1 MIPITLGILTLIFS
15 LIHLIPGDPA
25 MQIAGEGAR
34 PEDVA
39 NVRKALGLDQPLW
52 KQYVTYIG
60 NLARGDLGRSFRTNE
75 SVAKEIAARYP
86 ATMQLAFGAMF
97 VALLVAFPLGIISAI
112 YRNSWIDNVARFF
125 ALIGV
130 SMPSFWFGPLL
141 IIAFAINRQW
151 FPVSGREDGLKSLV
165 LPSVT
170 MGLAL
175 AAILTRM
182 IRVSLADELSQL
194 YVTTAIAKGVTRGKA
209 IFRHALKNA
218 LIPVITILALQFGSL
233 LTGAIIT
240 EQIFSWPGLGR
251 LLIQSITTRDYPQVQ
266 ASILVIALTYI
277 MVNFISDLLYGVVDP
292 RIKLRVMKTLK
303 RLTRNFAFTA
313 GLLLTLVLVHRG
325 ASPRRCSRRTIRT
338 SRTRRGGWR
347 RRRRSIRSASTTS
360 DATCSRASSSARAC
374 RCGSASAWS
383 SSRR

>member
-1 MIPITLGILTLIFS
+1 MIPITLGILTLVFS

-25 MQIAGEGAR
+25 AAIAGEGAR
-34 PEDVA
+34 PEDIIQ
-39 NVRKALGLDQPLW
+39 VRKALGLDLPLW
-52 KQYVTYIG
+52 KQYVTYIS
-60 NLARGDLGRSFRTNE
+60 NVARGDLGRSFRTNE
-75 SVAKEIAARYP
+75 KVSTEILARYP
-86 ATMQLAFGAMF
+86 ATIQLAMGAMF

-141 IIAFAINRQW
+141 IIAFAINHHW
-151 FPVSGREDGLKSLV
+151 FPVSGREEGLKSLV

-182 IRVSLADELSQL
+182 IRVSLAEELNQL
-194 YVTTAIAKGVTRGKA
+194 YVTTAIAKGVTRARA

-218 LIPVITILALQFGSL
+218 LIPVITVLALQFGSL

-251 LLIQSITTRDYPQVQ
+251 LLIQSINNRDYPQVQ
-266 ASILVIALTYI
+266 ASILVIAVTYI
-277 MVNFISDLLYGVVDP
+277 MVNFIADLLYGMVDP
-292 RIKLRVMKTLK
+292 RIKLE
-303 RLTRNFAFTA
+303 
-313 GLLLTLVLVHRG
+313 
-325 ASPRRCSRRTIRT
+325 
-338 SRTRRGGWR
+338 
-347 RRRRSIRSASTTS
+347 
-360 DATCSRASSSARAC
+360 
-374 RCGSASAWS
+374 
-383 SSRR
+383 

>member
-1 MIPITLGILTLIFS
+1 MGQYIVRRILQMIPITLGILTLVFS
-15 LIHLIPGDPA
+15 LIHMIPGDPA
-25 MQIAGEGAR
+25 RQIAGESAR
-34 PEDVA
+34 PEDIVA
-39 NVRKALGLDQPLW
+39 VRKALGLDQPLW
-52 KQYVTYIG
+52 AQYVHY
-60 NLARGDLGRSFRTNE
+60 LARLAHGDLGTSFRTNE
-75 SVAKEIAARYP
+75 KVADEILARYP
-86 ATMQLAFGAMF
+86 ATIELALGAML
-97 VALLVAFPLGIISAI
+97 VALLVAFPLGMISAI

-141 IIAFAINRQW
+141 IIAFAINHTW
-151 FPVSGREDGLKSLV
+151 FPVSGREEGLKSLV

-182 IRVSLADELSQL
+182 IRVSVAEELNQL
-194 YVTTAIAKGVTRGKA
+194 YVTTAIAKGVTRVKA

-218 LIPVITILALQFGSL
+218 LIPVITVLALQFGSL

-277 MVNFISDLLYGVVDP
+277 LVNFMSDLMYAFVDP
-292 RIKLRVMKTLK
+292 RIKL
-303 RLTRNFAFTA
+303 
-313 GLLLTLVLVHRG
+313 
-325 ASPRRCSRRTIRT
+325 
-338 SRTRRGGWR
+338 
-347 RRRRSIRSASTTS
+347 
-360 DATCSRASSSARAC
+360 D
-374 RCGSASAWS
+374 
-383 SSRR
+383 

>member
-1 MIPITLGILTLIFS
+1 MIPITFGILTLVFS

-25 MQIAGEGAR
+25 VQIAGEQAR
-34 PEDVA
+34 PEDVVA
-39 NVRKALGLDQPLW
+39 VRKALGLDKPLW
-52 KQYVTYIG
+52 NQYVTYLTHVI
-60 NLARGDLGRSFRTNE
+60 RGDLGKSFQTNE
-75 SVAKEIAARYP
+75 SVSKQIAERYP
-86 ATMQLAFGAMF
+86 ATIQLAFGAMF
-97 VALLVAFPLGIISAI
+97 VALLVAFPLGIVSAI

-141 IIAFAINRQW
+141 IIAFAINHQW
-151 FPVSGREDGLKSLV
+151 FPVSGRDEGLKSLV
-165 LPSVT
+165 LPSIT

-182 IRVSLADELSQL
+182 IRVSLSEELSQL

-218 LIPVITILALQFGSL
+218 LIPVITVLALQFGSL

-251 LLIQSITTRDYPQVQ
+251 LLITSISNRDYPQVQ

-277 MVNFISDLLYGVVDP
+277 LVNFGSDLLYGVVDP
-292 RIKLRVMKTLK
+292 RIKLE
-303 RLTRNFAFTA
+303 
-313 GLLLTLVLVHRG
+313 
-325 ASPRRCSRRTIRT
+325 
-338 SRTRRGGWR
+338 
-347 RRRRSIRSASTTS
+347 
-360 DATCSRASSSARAC
+360 
-374 RCGSASAWS
+374 
-383 SSRR
+383 

>member
-1 MIPITLGILTLIFS
+1 MTQYIIRRFLQMIPITLGILTLIFS

-25 MQIAGEGAR
+25 AQIAGEGASAQ
-34 PEDVA
+34 DIA
-39 NVRKALGLDQPLW
+39 SVRHSLGLDQPLW
-52 KQYVTYIG
+52 KQYVTYIS
-60 NLARGDLGRSFRTNE
+60 NLAHGDLGRSFRTHE
-75 SVAKEIAARYP
+75 SVAKEIAIRYP
-86 ATMQLAFGAMF
+86 ATMQLAFGAML

-141 IIAFAINRQW
+141 IIAFAINRNW
-151 FPVSGREDGLKSLV
+151 FPVSGREDGWRSLV

-182 IRVSLADELSQL
+182 IRVSLAEELNQL
-194 YVTTAIAKGVTRGKA
+194 YVTTAIAKGVTRSKA

-251 LLIQSITTRDYPQVQ
+251 LLIQSISTRDYPQVQ

-277 MVNFISDLLYGVVDP
+277 LVNFVSDLLYGVVDP
-292 RIKLRVMKTLK
+292 RIKLE
-303 RLTRNFAFTA
+303 
-313 GLLLTLVLVHRG
+313 
-325 ASPRRCSRRTIRT
+325 
-338 SRTRRGGWR
+338 
-347 RRRRSIRSASTTS
+347 
-360 DATCSRASSSARAC
+360 
-374 RCGSASAWS
+374 
-383 SSRR
+383 

>member
-1 MIPITLGILTLIFS
+1 MTQYIFRRLLQMIPITLGILTLIFS

-25 MQIAGEGAR
+25 VQIAGEGAR
-34 PEDVA
+34 PQDVQKI
-39 NVRKALGLDQPLW
+39 RTALGLDQPLW
-52 KQYVTYIG
+52 KQYITYLN
-60 NLARGDLGRSFRTNE
+60 NLAHGDLGRSFRTNE

-86 ATMQLAFGAMF
+86 ATIQLALGAMF
-97 VALLVAFPLGIISAI
+97 IALLVAFPLGIVSAI

-141 IIAFAINRQW
+141 IIAFAINHQW
-151 FPVSGREDGLKSLV
+151 FPVSGREEGFKSIV
-165 LPSVT
+165 LPSIT

-182 IRVSLADELSQL
+182 IRVSLAEELNQL
-194 YVTTAIAKGVTRGKA
+194 YVTTAIAKGVTRSKA

-277 MVNFISDLLYGVVDP
+277 LVNFASDLLYGVVDP
-292 RIKLRVMKTLK
+292 RIKLE
-303 RLTRNFAFTA
+303 
-313 GLLLTLVLVHRG
+313 
-325 ASPRRCSRRTIRT
+325 
-338 SRTRRGGWR
+338 
-347 RRRRSIRSASTTS
+347 
-360 DATCSRASSSARAC
+360 
-374 RCGSASAWS
+374 
-383 SSRR
+383 

>member
-1 MIPITLGILTLIFS
+1 MTQYIIRRLLQMIPITLGILTLVFS

-25 MQIAGEGAR
+25 IQIAGEGAR
-34 PEDVA
+34 PQDIE

-52 KQYVTYIG
+52 SQYVHYLGRI
-60 NLARGDLGRSFRTNE
+60 AHGDLGRSFRTNE
-75 SVAKEIAARYP
+75 SVATEIRARYP
-86 ATMQLAFGAMF
+86 ATIQLAIGAML
-97 VALLVAFPLGIISAI
+97 VALLVAFPLGMISAI
-112 YRNSWIDNVARFF
+112 YRNSWIDNLARFF

-141 IIAFAINRQW
+141 IIAFAINHQW
-151 FPVSGREDGLKSLV
+151 FPVSGREEGLRSIV

-182 IRVSLADELSQL
+182 IRVSVAEELGQL
-194 YVTTAIAKGVTRGKA
+194 YVTTAIAKGVTRVRA

-218 LIPVITILALQFGSL
+218 LIPVITVLALQFGSL

-251 LLIQSITTRDYPQVQ
+251 LLIQSINTRDYPQVQ

-277 MVNFISDLLYGVVDP
+277 LVNFISDLLYGVVDP
-292 RIKLRVMKTLK
+292 RVKLE
-303 RLTRNFAFTA
+303 
-313 GLLLTLVLVHRG
+313 
-325 ASPRRCSRRTIRT
+325 
-338 SRTRRGGWR
+338 
-347 RRRRSIRSASTTS
+347 
-360 DATCSRASSSARAC
+360 
-374 RCGSASAWS
+374 
-383 SSRR
+383 

>member
-1 MIPITLGILTLIFS
+1 MTQYIIRRILQMIPITLGIITLIFA

-25 MQIAGEGAR
+25 VQIAGEGAR

-39 NVRKALGLDQPLW
+39 QVRKALGLDQPLW
-52 KQYVTYIG
+52 KQYVTYLG
-60 NLARGDLGRSFRTNE
+60 NLARGDLGVSFRTGT
-75 SVAKEIAARYP
+75 SVAEEIGARYP
-86 ATMQLAFGAMF
+86 ATIQLAMGAMF
-97 VALLVAFPLGIISAI
+97 IALLVAFPLGIISAI

-125 ALIGV
+125 ALVGV

-141 IIAFAINRQW
+141 IIAFAINLPW
-151 FPVSGREDGLKSLV
+151 FPVSGREEGFKSIV
-165 LPSVT
+165 LPSLT

-182 IRVSLADELSQL
+182 IRVSLAEELNQL
-194 YVTTAIAKGVTRGKA
+194 YVTTAIAKGVTRAKA

-251 LLIQSITTRDYPQVQ
+251 LLIQSINTRDYPQVQ
-266 ASILVIALTYI
+266 ASILIIALTYI

-292 RIKLRVMKTLK
+292 RIKLE
-303 RLTRNFAFTA
+303 
-313 GLLLTLVLVHRG
+313 
-325 ASPRRCSRRTIRT
+325 
-338 SRTRRGGWR
+338 
-347 RRRRSIRSASTTS
+347 
-360 DATCSRASSSARAC
+360 
-374 RCGSASAWS
+374 
-383 SSRR
+383 

>member
-1 MIPITLGILTLIFS
+1 MVQYILRRFLQMIPITFGIVTLVFS

-25 MQIAGEGAR
+25 VQIAGENAR
-34 PEDVA
+34 PEDVQQ
-39 NVRKALGLDQPLW
+39 VRKALGLDQPLW
-52 KQYVTYIG
+52 SQYVNYLTHVI
-60 NLARGDLGRSFRTNE
+60 RGDLGRSFQTNE
-75 SVAKEIAARYP
+75 AVTKQIAQRYP
-86 ATMQLAFGAMF
+86 ATMELAAGAMF

-112 YRNSWIDNVARFF
+112 YRNSWIDNLARFF

-141 IIAFAINRQW
+141 IIAFAINHPW
-151 FPVSGREDGLKSLV
+151 LPVSGRDEGLKSLV

-182 IRVSLADELSQL
+182 IRVSLAEELTQL
-194 YVTTAIAKGVTRGKA
+194 YVTTAVAKGVSRGKA

-218 LIPVITILALQFGSL
+218 LIPVITVLALQFGSL

-277 MVNFISDLLYGVVDP
+277 MVNFLSDLLYGFVDP
-292 RIKLRVMKTLK
+292 RIKLE
-303 RLTRNFAFTA
+303 
-313 GLLLTLVLVHRG
+313 
-325 ASPRRCSRRTIRT
+325 
-338 SRTRRGGWR
+338 
-347 RRRRSIRSASTTS
+347 
-360 DATCSRASSSARAC
+360 
-374 RCGSASAWS
+374 
-383 SSRR
+383 

>member
-1 MIPITLGILTLIFS
+1 MSQYIVRRLLQMIPITLGILTLVFS

-34 PEDVA
+34 PEDVQA
-39 NVRKALGLDQPLW
+39 IRKALGLDEPLLT
-52 KQYVTYIG
+52 QYVHFLTR
-60 NLARGDLGRSFRTNE
+60 LAHGDLGRSFRTGS
-75 SVAKEIAARYP
+75 SVSDEIFTRYP
-86 ATMQLAFGAMF
+86 ATIELAFGAMF
-97 VALLVAFPLGIISAI
+97 VAILVAFPLGMISAI

-125 ALIGV
+125 ALVGV

-141 IIAFAINRQW
+141 IIAFAINHTW
-151 FPVSGREDGLKSLV
+151 FPVSGRDEGLRSLV
-165 LPSVT
+165 LPSLT

-182 IRVSLADELSQL
+182 IRVSVAEELNQL
-194 YVTTAIAKGVTRGKA
+194 YVTTAIAKGVTRVKA

-218 LIPVITILALQFGSL
+218 MIPVITVLALQFGSL

-277 MVNFISDLLYGVVDP
+277 LVNFISDLLYVVVDP
-292 RIKLRVMKTLK
+292 RIK
-303 RLTRNFAFTA
+303 F
-313 GLLLTLVLVHRG
+313 
-325 ASPRRCSRRTIRT
+325 
-338 SRTRRGGWR
+338 
-347 RRRRSIRSASTTS
+347 
-360 DATCSRASSSARAC
+360 D
-374 RCGSASAWS
+374 
-383 SSRR
+383 

>member
-1 MIPITLGILTLIFS
+1 VIQYIVRRFLQMIPIAFGILTLVFS

-25 MQIAGEGAR
+25 RQIAGENAR
-34 PEDVA
+34 EEDVRA
-39 NVRKALGLDQPLW
+39 IRKSLGLDQPLW
-52 KQYVTYIG
+52 TQYVSYVSHVV
-60 NLARGDLGRSFRTNE
+60 RGDFGRSFQTNE
-75 SVAKEIAARYP
+75 LVSTQIRERYP
-86 ATMQLAFGAMF
+86 ATIQLAFGAMF
-97 VALLVAFPLGIISAI
+97 VALLVAFPLGIVSAI

-141 IIAFAINRQW
+141 IIAFAINHEW
-151 FPVSGREDGLKSLV
+151 FPVSGRDQGLRSLV

-182 IRVSLADELSQL
+182 IRVSLAEELTQL
-194 YVTTAIAKGVTRGKA
+194 YVTTAIAKGVTRAKA

-218 LIPVITILALQFGSL
+218 LIPVITVLALQFGSL

-251 LLIQSITTRDYPQVQ
+251 LLLQSISNRDYPQVQ

-277 MVNFISDLLYGVVDP
+277 LVNFISDLLYGVVDP
-292 RIKLRVMKTLK
+292 RIKL
-303 RLTRNFAFTA
+303 
-313 GLLLTLVLVHRG
+313 
-325 ASPRRCSRRTIRT
+325 S
-338 SRTRRGGWR
+338 
-347 RRRRSIRSASTTS
+347 
-360 DATCSRASSSARAC
+360 
-374 RCGSASAWS
+374 
-383 SSRR
+383 

>member
-1 MIPITLGILTLIFS
+1 MTQYIIRRILQMIPITFGILTLVFS
-15 LIHLIPGDPA
+15 LIHMIPGDPA
-25 MQIAGEGAR
+25 MAIAGENAR
-34 PEDVA
+34 PEDVQQ
-39 NVRKALGLDQPLW
+39 VRKALGLDEPLW
-52 KQYVTYIG
+52 SQYVTYLKNVI
-60 NLARGDLGRSFRTNE
+60 RGDLGKSFQTNE
-75 SVAKEIAARYP
+75 NVSKQIAARYP

-112 YRNSWIDNVARFF
+112 YRNSWIDNLARFF

-141 IIAFAINRQW
+141 IIAFAINREW
-151 FPVSGREDGLKSLV
+151 FPVSGRDHGLRSLV

-182 IRVSLADELSQL
+182 IRVSLAEELSQL
-194 YVTTAIAKGVTRGKA
+194 YVTTAIAKGVTRSQA

-218 LIPVITILALQFGSL
+218 LIPVITVLALQFGSL

-251 LLIQSITTRDYPQVQ
+251 LLLQSISTRDYPQVQ

-277 MVNFISDLLYGVVDP
+277 FVNFASDLLYGVVDP
-292 RIKLRVMKTLK
+292 RIKLE
-303 RLTRNFAFTA
+303 
-313 GLLLTLVLVHRG
+313 
-325 ASPRRCSRRTIRT
+325 
-338 SRTRRGGWR
+338 
-347 RRRRSIRSASTTS
+347 
-360 DATCSRASSSARAC
+360 
-374 RCGSASAWS
+374 
-383 SSRR
+383 

>member
-1 MIPITLGILTLIFS
+1 MTQYIIRRFLQMIPITFGILTLIFA

-25 MQIAGEGAR
+25 AQIAGEGASAA
-34 PEDVA
+34 DIQA
-39 NVRKALGLDQPLW
+39 VRESLGLDQPLW
-52 KQYVTYIG
+52 KQYITFIT
-60 NLARGDLGRSFRTNE
+60 NLAQGDLGQSFRTRE

-86 ATMQLAFGAMF
+86 ATMQLAFGSML

-141 IIAFAINRQW
+141 IIAFAIKLQW
-151 FPVSGREDGLKSLV
+151 FPVSGRDEGLRSLV
-165 LPSVT
+165 LPSLT

-182 IRVSLADELSQL
+182 IRVSLAEELNQL
-194 YVTTAIAKGVTRGKA
+194 YVTTAIAKGVTRTTA

-251 LLIQSITTRDYPQVQ
+251 LLIQSISTRDYPQVQ
-266 ASILVIALTYI
+266 ASILVIAVTYI

-292 RIKLRVMKTLK
+292 RIKLE
-303 RLTRNFAFTA
+303 
-313 GLLLTLVLVHRG
+313 
-325 ASPRRCSRRTIRT
+325 
-338 SRTRRGGWR
+338 
-347 RRRRSIRSASTTS
+347 
-360 DATCSRASSSARAC
+360 
-374 RCGSASAWS
+374 
-383 SSRR
+383 

>member
-1 MIPITLGILTLIFS
+1 VTQYIIRRLAQMIPITFGILTLVFS

-25 MQIAGEGAR
+25 IQIAGENAR
-34 PEDVA
+34 PEDVQQ
-39 NVRKALGLDQPLW
+39 VRHALGLDQPLGQ
-52 KQYVTYIG
+52 QYVHY
-60 NLARGDLGRSFRTNE
+60 LVSVLHGDLGRSFQTNE
-75 SVAKEIAARYP
+75 AVSTQIRQRYP

-125 ALIGV
+125 ALLGV

-141 IIAFAINRQW
+141 IIAFAINHPW
-151 FPVSGREDGLKSLV
+151 LPVSGRDDGFKSLI

-182 IRVSLADELSQL
+182 IRVSLAEELGQL
-194 YVTTAIAKGVTRGKA
+194 YVTTAVAKGVSRGKA

-218 LIPVITILALQFGSL
+218 LIPVITVLALQFGSL

-251 LLIQSITTRDYPQVQ
+251 LLIDSISKRDYPQVQ
-266 ASILVIALTYI
+266 ASILVIAVTYI
-277 MVNFISDLLYGVVDP
+277 FVNFLSDLLYGVVDP
-292 RIKLRVMKTLK
+292 RIKLE
-303 RLTRNFAFTA
+303 
-313 GLLLTLVLVHRG
+313 
-325 ASPRRCSRRTIRT
+325 
-338 SRTRRGGWR
+338 
-347 RRRRSIRSASTTS
+347 
-360 DATCSRASSSARAC
+360 
-374 RCGSASAWS
+374 
-383 SSRR
+383 